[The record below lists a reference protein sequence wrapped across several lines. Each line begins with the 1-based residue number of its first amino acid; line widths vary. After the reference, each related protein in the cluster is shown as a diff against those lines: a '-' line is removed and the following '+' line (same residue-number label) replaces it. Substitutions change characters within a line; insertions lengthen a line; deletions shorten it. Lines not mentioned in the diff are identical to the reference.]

1 MWKIL
6 IDGSEDSEIRITA
19 YLMVMKCP
27 DYPTII
33 KIKDLL
39 SSEEVNQGKPFLNL
53 DQIQHLIDY
62 YFFLN
67 LKWGRLS
74 GLI

>member
-27 DYPTII
+27 DYPTIM

-39 SSEEVNQGKPFLNL
+39 SSEEVNQGKPFFK
-53 DQIQHLIDY
+53 IWI
-62 YFFLN
+62 
-67 LKWGRLS
+67 KS
-74 GLI
+74 SI